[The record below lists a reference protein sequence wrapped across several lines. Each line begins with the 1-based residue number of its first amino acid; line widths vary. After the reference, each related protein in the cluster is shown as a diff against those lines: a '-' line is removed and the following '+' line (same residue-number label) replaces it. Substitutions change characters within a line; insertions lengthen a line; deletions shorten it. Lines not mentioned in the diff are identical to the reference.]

1 MPLVFVHGVATR
13 PKPEYLAEVAQ
24 RSALFRQ
31 LVLHKEAVVLNPDW
45 GSHAAKFTESLP
57 WLPKPSGDQA
67 YGGGEEA
74 ATPGDLG
81 LSGLAEAD
89 VSEAVD
95 LAIAGVLEQ
104 AVIDAGK
111 QGKPD
116 LAATPQLVA
125 LTGAGAAYLDIKV
138 GDEEEPVGEDSF
150 AGQNDAAFAATL
162 EGQLKQASDLEAYGG
177 LGDLIKSGFG
187 AVGGWVGNGLSDV
200 ALKAKRADLSKA
212 VAFFL
217 GDIFVYLRQRD
228 VAGAEGVAERLF
240 KPILDALI
248 AGFKAPRHDGE
259 PFVVV
264 GHSLGGVLLFDLL
277 TDPFSLQR
285 LAAEAPGFKIDVL
298 TTVGS
303 QPGFFADLLLYSG
316 KAKAGGKL
324 AKPTMVGVWHN
335 VYDYT
340 DVFSF
345 LAKPAFEGVEDF
357 GYNSS
362 VDLLA
367 AHTAYF
373 KKPSFYQ
380 RMRKRLAGL
389 GYP

>member
-13 PKPEYLAEVAQ
+13 PKPEYLAEVKQ

-31 LVLHKEAVVLNPDW
+31 LVLHPDAEVLNPDW
-45 GSHAAKFTESLP
+45 GSHAVKFTETLP
-57 WLPKPSGDQA
+57 WLPKPTGTQA
-67 YGGGEEA
+67 YGAGDA
-74 ATPGDLG
+74 VATPGQLG
-81 LSGLAEAD
+81 LSALAEAD

-95 LAIAGVLEQ
+95 LAISGMLEQ
-104 AVIDAGK
+104 AVLDAGK
-111 QGKPD
+111 QQNPD
-116 LAATPQLVA
+116 LAAKPELVA
-125 LTGAGAAYLDIKV
+125 LAAAAATYLEIKAPED
-138 GDEEEPVGEDSF
+138 GEPVGEDSL
-150 AGQNDAAFAATL
+150 GGKTDAAFAAAL
-162 EGQLKQASDLEAYGG
+162 EGQLKQAGELQAYGG
-177 LGDLIKSGFG
+177 LGDWLKSGFS
-187 AVGGWVGNGLSDV
+187 AIGGWVGNGLSDA

-228 VAGAEGVAERLF
+228 VVGSDGVAERLF
-240 KPILDALI
+240 KPILDDLI
-248 AGFKAPRHDGE
+248 AGFKAPRKAGE

-277 TDPFSLQR
+277 TDQASLER

-303 QPGFFADLLLYSG
+303 QPGFFADLLLYTG
-316 KAKAGGKL
+316 KAKVGAKL
-324 AKPTMVGVWHN
+324 DKPAMVAVWHN
-335 VYDYT
+335 VFDYT

-389 GYP
+389 GYQ